1 MTHFYVTITKD
12 FEHFQCFNFETSF
25 LKNEN
30 LFRKVGV
37 PFFSCES
44 ALFPFKASLSKVNVK
59 TNRMGSKKRTYHKDR
74 SFYCVKSVQIQ
85 SFFWSV
91 FFRIRTEYGETL
103 RISPYSVRMRKIRT
117 RKNFQCIL
125 ILFLNAEMSK
135 IRRDKFSYLKILKGK
150 IHLQIKQYRVLFES
164 VCFHFEYL

>member
-1 MTHFYVTITKD
+1 MKKTCIFMVLLII
-12 FEHFQCFNFETSF
+12 S
-25 LKNEN
+25 
-30 LFRKVGV
+30 
-37 PFFSCES
+37 FFSISPMHVSGGVCPTWKD
-44 ALFPFKASLSKVNVK
+44 ALREKCPN
-59 TNRMGSKKRTYHKDR
+59 ME
-74 SFYCVKSVQIQ
+74 
-85 SFFWSV
+85 FFWSV

-135 IRRDKFSYLKILKGK
+135 IRRDKFSYLKILKRK